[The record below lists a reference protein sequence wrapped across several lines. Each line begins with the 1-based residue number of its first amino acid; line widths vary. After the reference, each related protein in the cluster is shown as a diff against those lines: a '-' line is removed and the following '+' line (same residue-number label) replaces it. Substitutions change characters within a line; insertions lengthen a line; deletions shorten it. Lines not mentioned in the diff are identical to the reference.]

1 MISPLCLF
9 RFGIERA
16 WVRKPSQPLGSDKSE
31 SIPFLFDYMIIFNT
45 IKKAEHYV
53 KFCNKNHDFYHD
65 GYDWSEQVTYID
77 GNYIKSRSAGD
88 GCGCGC
94 DNHLYNYTSVIGRIK
109 KFDTKSIRGGK
120 LKDLGIK

>member
-1 MISPLCLF
+1 
-9 RFGIERA
+9 
-16 WVRKPSQPLGSDKSE
+16 
-31 SIPFLFDYMIIFNT
+31 MIIFNT

-53 KFCNKNHDFYHD
+53 KWCQKNHDYSND
-65 GYDWSEQVTYID
+65 GYDWSTQSTYIED
-77 GNYIKSRSAGD
+77 NLIKVRRAGD

-94 DNHLYNYTSVIGRIK
+94 DNHLYDYTEVIGRIK